1 MTRVLFAVIAAV
13 VLLSSNDALA
23 RKHVTIHKAPPHV
36 STQPVLQIPVAFI
49 PPLAVFYDMQRRTDC
64 RGDVLGL
71 GGPGFSS
78 PITPATG
85 NVMTTAYMR
94 GECSAQP
101 KGH

>member
-49 PPLAVFYDMQRRTDC
+49 PPLAIFYDLARRTDC

-71 GGPGFSS
+71 GGPGFTS
-78 PITPATG
+78 PAHDNVLTPAIYRSQC
-85 NVMTTAYMR
+85 A
-94 GECSAQP
+94 AQP
-101 KGH
+101 RSYRP